1 MLRIE
6 RQKLQQNIG
15 LTDKIPTNTN
25 FVIFIKTLEKTEGQS
40 RMENVETWPTLGTRH
55 KTKTSKKKPNSSQN
69 TNLK

>member
-40 RMENVETWPTLGTRH
+40 RMENVETWATLGTRH